1 MDKCVKRLGMGITS
15 GKAAKAVENQRARKL
30 YEEIFDEDSPAF
42 VDYYFRV
49 KAAENEIFVV
59 ENEKQEILATLHL
72 NPYEMMFCSEK
83 VKTNYI
89 VAVATRAD
97 CRHQGMM
104 CLLLQASLQEMYRRE
119 ETFTWL
125 MPAAEAI
132 YRPFGFRFIYEKN
145 KMTVTADVLQRAETD
160 ENWQIHSD
168 QEVSG
173 DIFCEEAKK
182 EDLAEL
188 ACFAEKQLS
197 KLAEV
202 YTVHDIAYF
211 EQRMQEVG
219 CEGGSLILIRK
230 EKEICGYFLALKK
243 DREAWEIV
251 VEDAVQK
258 KAFPAVLHWFG
269 TSEEKCTFTAF
280 PQIWEQYAQSENV
293 PAIMGRIVHLERFVC
308 CLKIKKEQ
316 EWKIRLT
323 DSLIPENN
331 GYFII
336 KTGIEGGSLIR
347 VENLSEKDKAAYER
361 LVEISRETGN
371 GGIYAEELFRL
382 PVFLNEVV

>member
-49 KAAENEIFVV
+49 KVAESEIFVV

-72 NPYEMMFCSEK
+72 NPYEMMFCGEK

-104 CLLLQASLQEMYRRE
+104 RSLLQASLQEMYRRE

-202 YTVHDIAYF
+202 YTVHDIVYF

-269 TSEEKCTFTAF
+269 ASEEKCTFTAF

-293 PAIMGRIVHLERFVC
+293 PAIMGRIVHLECFVC

-347 VENLSEKDKAAYER
+347 VENLSEKEKKMFCSMDIGQ
-361 LVEISRETGN
+361 LT
-371 GGIYAEELFRL
+371 EELFRL

>member
-72 NPYEMMFCSEK
+72 NPYKMMFCGEK

-104 CLLLQASLQEMYRRE
+104 RSLLQASLQEMYRRE

-145 KMTVTADVLQRAETD
+145 KMTVTADVLRRAETD

-173 DIFCEEAKK
+173 DIFCKEAKK

-219 CEGGSLILIRK
+219 CEGGRLVLIRN
-230 EKEICGYFLALKK
+230 ENRICGYFLALKK

-269 TSEEKCTFTAF
+269 ASEEKCTFTAF

-293 PAIMGRIVHLERFVC
+293 PAIMGRLVHLERFVC

-347 VENLSEKDKAAYER
+347 VENLSEKEKKMFCSMDIGQ
-361 LVEISRETGN
+361 LT
-371 GGIYAEELFRL
+371 EELFRL

>member
-15 GKAAKAVENQRARKL
+15 GKATKAVENQRARKL

-72 NPYEMMFCSEK
+72 NPYEMMFCGEK

-104 CLLLQASLQEMYRRE
+104 RSLLQASLQEMYRRE

-145 KMTVTADVLQRAETD
+145 KMTVTADVLRRAETD

-202 YTVHDIAYF
+202 YAVHDIAYF

-219 CEGGSLILIRK
+219 CEGGRLVLIRN
-230 EKEICGYFLALKK
+230 ENRICGYFLALKK

-269 TSEEKCTFTAF
+269 ASEEKCTFTAF
-280 PQIWEQYAQSENV
+280 PQIWEQYARSENV
-293 PAIMGRIVHLERFVC
+293 PAIMGRLVHLERFVC

-347 VENLSEKDKAAYER
+347 VENLSEKEKKMFCSMDIGQ
-361 LVEISRETGN
+361 LT
-371 GGIYAEELFRL
+371 EELFRL

>member
-72 NPYEMMFCSEK
+72 NPYKMMFCGEK
-83 VKTNYI
+83 AKTNYI

-104 CLLLQASLQEMYRRE
+104 RSLLQASLQEMYRRE

-145 KMTVTADVLQRAETD
+145 KMTVTADVLRRAETD

-211 EQRMQEVG
+211 EQRMQEVE

-269 TSEEKCTFTAF
+269 ASEEKCTFTAF

-293 PAIMGRIVHLERFVC
+293 PAIMGRIVHLECFVC

-347 VENLSEKDKAAYER
+347 VENLSEKEKKMFCSMDIGQ
-361 LVEISRETGN
+361 LT
-371 GGIYAEELFRL
+371 EELFRL

>member
-72 NPYEMMFCSEK
+72 NPYEMMFCGEK
-83 VKTNYI
+83 AKTNYI

-104 CLLLQASLQEMYRRE
+104 RSLLQASLQEMYRRE

-269 TSEEKCTFTAF
+269 ASEEKCTFTAF

-323 DSLIPENN
+323 DSLVPENN

-347 VENLSEKDKAAYER
+347 VENLSEKEKKMFCSMDIGQ
-361 LVEISRETGN
+361 LT
-371 GGIYAEELFRL
+371 EELFRL

>member
-72 NPYEMMFCSEK
+72 NPYEMMFCGEK

-104 CLLLQASLQEMYRRE
+104 RSLLQASLQEMYRRE

-145 KMTVTADVLQRAETD
+145 KMTVTADVLRRAETD
-160 ENWQIHSD
+160 ENWQIHLD

-251 VEDAVQK
+251 VEYAVQK

-269 TSEEKCTFTAF
+269 ASEEKCTFTAF

-347 VENLSEKDKAAYER
+347 VENLSEKEKKMFCSMDIGQ
-361 LVEISRETGN
+361 LT
-371 GGIYAEELFRL
+371 EELFRL

>member
-72 NPYEMMFCSEK
+72 NPYKMMFCGEK
-83 VKTNYI
+83 AKTNYI

-104 CLLLQASLQEMYRRE
+104 RSLLQASLQEMYRRE

-145 KMTVTADVLQRAETD
+145 KMTVMADVLQRAETD
-160 ENWQIHSD
+160 EDWQIHSN

-211 EQRMQEVG
+211 EQRMQEAE
-219 CEGGSLILIRK
+219 CEGGRLVLIRN
-230 EKEICGYFLALKK
+230 ENRICGYFLALREQ
-243 DREAWEIV
+243 REAWEIV
-251 VEDAVQK
+251 VENAVQK
-258 KAFPAVLHWFG
+258 QAFPAVLRWLEAG
-269 TSEEKCTFTAF
+269 REKCTLTAF
-280 PQIWEQYAQSENV
+280 PKIWEQYAKSENV
-293 PAIMGRIVHLERFVC
+293 PAIMGRIVHLERFVR
-308 CLKIKKEQ
+308 CLKTKKEQ
-316 EWKIRLT
+316 EFKIRLT

-331 GYFII
+331 GYFLI
-336 KTGIEGGSLIR
+336 KTGAGGGT
-347 VENLSEKDKAAYER
+347 VTKAGNLSEKKEKMFRSLDIGQ
-361 LVEISRETGN
+361 LT
-371 GGIYAEELFRL
+371 EELFRL
-382 PVFLNEVV
+382 SVFLNEVV

>member
-1 MDKCVKRLGMGITS
+1 MDKCVKRLGMEITS

-72 NPYEMMFCSEK
+72 NPYEMMFCGER

-104 CLLLQASLQEMYRRE
+104 RSLLQASLQEMYRRE

-145 KMTVTADVLQRAETD
+145 KMTVTADVLRRAETD
-160 ENWQIHSD
+160 EKWQIHSD

-258 KAFPAVLHWFG
+258 KAFPAVFHWFG
-269 TSEEKCTFTAF
+269 ASEEKCTFTAF

-308 CLKIKKEQ
+308 YLKIKKEQ

-347 VENLSEKDKAAYER
+347 VENLSEKEKKMFCSMDIGQ
-361 LVEISRETGN
+361 LT
-371 GGIYAEELFRL
+371 EELFRL

>member
-15 GKAAKAVENQRARKL
+15 GKATKAVENQRARKL

-72 NPYEMMFCSEK
+72 NPYEMMFCGEK

-104 CLLLQASLQEMYRRE
+104 RSLLQASLQEMYRRK

-145 KMTVTADVLQRAETD
+145 KMTVTADVLRRAETD
-160 ENWQIHSD
+160 EKWQIHSD

-269 TSEEKCTFTAF
+269 ASEEKCTFTAF

-323 DSLIPENN
+323 DSLVPENN

-336 KTGIEGGSLIR
+336 KTGIEGGNLIR
-347 VENLSEKDKAAYER
+347 VENLSEKEKKMFCSMDIGQ
-361 LVEISRETGN
+361 LT
-371 GGIYAEELFRL
+371 EELFRL

>member
-72 NPYEMMFCSEK
+72 NPYEMMFCGEK

-104 CLLLQASLQEMYRRE
+104 RSLLQASLQEMYRRK

-145 KMTVTADVLQRAETD
+145 KMTVTADVLRRAETD

-211 EQRMQEVG
+211 EQRMQEVE

-269 TSEEKCTFTAF
+269 ASEEKCTFTAF

-347 VENLSEKDKAAYER
+347 VENLSEKEKKMFRSLDIGQ
-361 LVEISRETGN
+361 LT
-371 GGIYAEELFRL
+371 EELFRL
-382 PVFLNEVV
+382 SVFLNEVV

>member
-1 MDKCVKRLGMGITS
+1 MDKCVKRLDMGITS

-72 NPYEMMFCSEK
+72 NPYEMMFCGEK

-104 CLLLQASLQEMYRRE
+104 RSLLQASLQEMYRRE

-145 KMTVTADVLQRAETD
+145 KMTVTADVLRRAETD

-188 ACFAEKQLS
+188 ACFAEIQLS

-269 TSEEKCTFTAF
+269 ASEEKCTFTAF

-347 VENLSEKDKAAYER
+347 VENLSEKEKKMFCSMDIGQ
-361 LVEISRETGN
+361 LT
-371 GGIYAEELFRL
+371 EELFRL
-382 PVFLNEVV
+382 PIFLNEVV

>member
-72 NPYEMMFCSEK
+72 NPYEMMFCGEK

-104 CLLLQASLQEMYRRE
+104 RSLLQASLQEMYRRE

-145 KMTVTADVLQRAETD
+145 KMTVTADVLRRAETD
-160 ENWQIHSD
+160 EKWQIHSD

-258 KAFPAVLHWFG
+258 KAFPAVLHWFEA
-269 TSEEKCTFTAF
+269 SEEKCTFTAF

-323 DSLIPENN
+323 DSLVPENN

-347 VENLSEKDKAAYER
+347 VENLSEKEKKMFCSMDIGQ
-361 LVEISRETGN
+361 LT
-371 GGIYAEELFRL
+371 EELFRL

>member
-15 GKAAKAVENQRARKL
+15 GKATKAVENQRARKL

-72 NPYEMMFCSEK
+72 NPYEMMFCGEK

-104 CLLLQASLQEMYRRE
+104 RSLLQASLQEMYRRE

-145 KMTVTADVLQRAETD
+145 KMTVTADVLRRAETD

-230 EKEICGYFLALKK
+230 EKEICGYFLALREQ
-243 DREAWEIV
+243 REAWEIV
-251 VEDAVQK
+251 VENAVQK
-258 KAFPAVLHWFG
+258 QAFPAVLRWLEAG
-269 TSEEKCTFTAF
+269 REKCTLTAF
-280 PQIWEQYAQSENV
+280 PKIWEQYAKSENV
-293 PAIMGRIVHLERFVC
+293 PAIMGRIVHLERFVR
-308 CLKIKKEQ
+308 CLKTKKEQ
-316 EWKIRLT
+316 EFKIRLT

-331 GYFII
+331 GYFLI
-336 KTGIEGGSLIR
+336 KTGAGGGT
-347 VENLSEKDKAAYER
+347 VTKAGNLSEKKEKMFRSLDIGQ
-361 LVEISRETGN
+361 LT
-371 GGIYAEELFRL
+371 EELFRL
-382 PVFLNEVV
+382 SVFLNEVV

>member
-72 NPYEMMFCSEK
+72 NPYKMMFCGEK
-83 VKTNYI
+83 AKTNYI

-104 CLLLQASLQEMYRRE
+104 RSLLQASLQEMYRRE

-160 ENWQIHSD
+160 KNWQIHSD

-269 TSEEKCTFTAF
+269 ASEGKCTFTAF

-293 PAIMGRIVHLERFVC
+293 PAIMGRLVHLERFVC

-347 VENLSEKDKAAYER
+347 VENLSEKEKKMFCSMDIGQ
-361 LVEISRETGN
+361 LT
-371 GGIYAEELFRL
+371 EELFRL

>member
-72 NPYEMMFCSEK
+72 NPYKMMFCGEK

-104 CLLLQASLQEMYRRE
+104 RSLLQASLQEMYRRE

-145 KMTVTADVLQRAETD
+145 KMTVTADVLRRAETD

-211 EQRMQEVG
+211 EQRMQEVE

-258 KAFPAVLHWFG
+258 KAFPAVLHWFEA
-269 TSEEKCTFTAF
+269 SEEKCTFTAF

-347 VENLSEKDKAAYER
+347 VENLSEKEKKMFCSMDIGQ
-361 LVEISRETGN
+361 LT
-371 GGIYAEELFRL
+371 EELFRL

>member
-72 NPYEMMFCSEK
+72 NPYEMMFCGER

-104 CLLLQASLQEMYRRE
+104 RSLLQASLQEMYRRE

-145 KMTVTADVLQRAETD
+145 KMTVTADVLRRAETD
-160 ENWQIHSD
+160 EKWQIHSD

-173 DIFCEEAKK
+173 VIFCEEAKK

-211 EQRMQEVG
+211 EQRMQEVE

-269 TSEEKCTFTAF
+269 ESKEKCTFTAF

-347 VENLSEKDKAAYER
+347 VENLSEKEKKMFCSMDIGQ
-361 LVEISRETGN
+361 LT
-371 GGIYAEELFRL
+371 EELFRL

>member
-72 NPYEMMFCSEK
+72 NPYEMMFCGEK

-104 CLLLQASLQEMYRRE
+104 RSLLQASLQEMYRRE

-145 KMTVTADVLQRAETD
+145 KMTVTADVLRRAETD

-168 QEVSG
+168 QKVSG

-269 TSEEKCTFTAF
+269 ASEEKCTFTAF

-347 VENLSEKDKAAYER
+347 VENLSEKEKKMFCSMDIGQ
-361 LVEISRETGN
+361 LT
-371 GGIYAEELFRL
+371 EELFRL

>member
-72 NPYEMMFCSEK
+72 NPYKMMFCGEK

-104 CLLLQASLQEMYRRE
+104 RSLLQASLQEMYRRE

-160 ENWQIHSD
+160 KNWQIHSD

-269 TSEEKCTFTAF
+269 ASEEKCTFTAF

-347 VENLSEKDKAAYER
+347 VENLSEKEKKMFCSMDIGQ
-361 LVEISRETGN
+361 LT
-371 GGIYAEELFRL
+371 EELFRL

>member
-30 YEEIFDEDSPAF
+30 YEEIFDEDSPTF

-59 ENEKQEILATLHL
+59 ENKKQEILATLHL
-72 NPYEMMFCSEK
+72 NPYEMMFCGER

-104 CLLLQASLQEMYRRE
+104 RSLLQASLQEMYRRE

-145 KMTVTADVLQRAETD
+145 KMTMTADVLQRAETD

-269 TSEEKCTFTAF
+269 ASEEKCTFTAF

-347 VENLSEKDKAAYER
+347 VENLSEKEKKMFCSMDIGQ
-361 LVEISRETGN
+361 LT
-371 GGIYAEELFRL
+371 EELFRL

>member
-15 GKAAKAVENQRARKL
+15 GKATKAVENQRARKL

-72 NPYEMMFCSEK
+72 NPYEMMFCGER

-104 CLLLQASLQEMYRRE
+104 RSLLQASLQEMYRRE

-145 KMTVTADVLQRAETD
+145 KMTMTADVLQRAETD

-219 CEGGSLILIRK
+219 CEGGSMILIRK
-230 EKEICGYFLALKK
+230 EKEICGYFLARKK

-269 TSEEKCTFTAF
+269 ASEEKCTFTAF
-280 PQIWEQYAQSENV
+280 PQIWEQYARSENV

-347 VENLSEKDKAAYER
+347 VENLSEKEKKMFCSMDIGQ
-361 LVEISRETGN
+361 LT
-371 GGIYAEELFRL
+371 EELFRL

>member
-30 YEEIFDEDSPAF
+30 YEEIFDEDSPVF

-72 NPYEMMFCSEK
+72 NPYEMMFCGEK

-104 CLLLQASLQEMYRRE
+104 RSLLQASLQEMYRRK

-145 KMTVTADVLQRAETD
+145 KMTVTADVLRRAETD

-211 EQRMQEVG
+211 EQRMQEVE

-269 TSEEKCTFTAF
+269 ASEEKCTFTAF

-347 VENLSEKDKAAYER
+347 VENLSEKEKKMFCSMDIGQ
-361 LVEISRETGN
+361 LT
-371 GGIYAEELFRL
+371 EELFRL

>member
-72 NPYEMMFCSEK
+72 NPYEMMFCGEK

-104 CLLLQASLQEMYRRE
+104 RSLLQASLQEMYRRK

-145 KMTVTADVLQRAETD
+145 KMTVTADVLRRAETD

-211 EQRMQEVG
+211 EQRMQEVE

-269 TSEEKCTFTAF
+269 ESKEKCTFTAF

-347 VENLSEKDKAAYER
+347 VENLSEKEKKMFCSMDIGQ
-361 LVEISRETGN
+361 LT
-371 GGIYAEELFRL
+371 EELFRL

>member
-72 NPYEMMFCSEK
+72 NPYEMMFCGEK
-83 VKTNYI
+83 AKTNYI

-104 CLLLQASLQEMYRRE
+104 RSLLQASLQEMYRRE

-211 EQRMQEVG
+211 EQRMQEVE

-269 TSEEKCTFTAF
+269 ASEEKCTLTAF

-323 DSLIPENN
+323 DSLVPENN

-347 VENLSEKDKAAYER
+347 VENLSEKEKKMFCSMDIGQ
-361 LVEISRETGN
+361 LT
-371 GGIYAEELFRL
+371 EELFRL

>member
-15 GKAAKAVENQRARKL
+15 GKATKAVENQRARKL

-72 NPYEMMFCSEK
+72 NPYEMMFCGEK

-104 CLLLQASLQEMYRRE
+104 RSLLQASLQEMYRRE

-202 YTVHDIAYF
+202 YTVHDIVYF

-269 TSEEKCTFTAF
+269 ASEEKCTFTAF

-293 PAIMGRIVHLERFVC
+293 PAIMGRIVHLECFVC

-347 VENLSEKDKAAYER
+347 VENLSEKEKKMFCSMDIGQ
-361 LVEISRETGN
+361 LT
-371 GGIYAEELFRL
+371 EELFRL

>member
-1 MDKCVKRLGMGITS
+1 VEDAVDKCVKRLGMEITS

-72 NPYEMMFCSEK
+72 NPYKMMFCGEK
-83 VKTNYI
+83 AKTNYI

-104 CLLLQASLQEMYRRE
+104 RSLLQASLQEMYRRE

-168 QEVSG
+168 QEVSR

-258 KAFPAVLHWFG
+258 KAFPAVFHWFG
-269 TSEEKCTFTAF
+269 ASEEKCTFTAF

-308 CLKIKKEQ
+308 YLKIKKEQ

-347 VENLSEKDKAAYER
+347 VENLSEKEKKMFCSMDIGQ
-361 LVEISRETGN
+361 LT
-371 GGIYAEELFRL
+371 EELFRL

>member
-49 KAAENEIFVV
+49 KAEENEIFVV

-72 NPYEMMFCSEK
+72 NPYKMTFCGEK
-83 VKTNYI
+83 AKTNYI

-104 CLLLQASLQEMYRRE
+104 RSLLQASLQEMYRRE

-269 TSEEKCTFTAF
+269 ASEEKCTFTAF

-323 DSLIPENN
+323 DSLVPENN

-336 KTGIEGGSLIR
+336 KTGIEGGNLIR
-347 VENLSEKDKAAYER
+347 VENLSEKEKKMFCSMDIGQ
-361 LVEISRETGN
+361 LT
-371 GGIYAEELFRL
+371 EELFRL

>member
-72 NPYEMMFCSEK
+72 NPYEMMFCGER

-104 CLLLQASLQEMYRRE
+104 RSLLQASLQEMYRRE

-269 TSEEKCTFTAF
+269 ASEEKCTFTAF

-293 PAIMGRIVHLERFVC
+293 PAIMGRLVHLERFVC

-347 VENLSEKDKAAYER
+347 VENLSEKEKKMFCSMDIGQ
-361 LVEISRETGN
+361 LT
-371 GGIYAEELFRL
+371 EELFRL

>member
-72 NPYEMMFCSEK
+72 NPYKMMFCGEK
-83 VKTNYI
+83 AKTNYI

-104 CLLLQASLQEMYRRE
+104 RSLLQASLQEMYRRE

-145 KMTVTADVLQRAETD
+145 KMTMTADVLRRAETD

-188 ACFAEKQLS
+188 AYFAEKQLS

-251 VEDAVQK
+251 VEDAVHK
-258 KAFPAVLHWFG
+258 KALPAVLHWFEA
-269 TSEEKCTFTAF
+269 SEEKCTFTSF

-347 VENLSEKDKAAYER
+347 VENLSEKEKKMFCSMDIGQ
-361 LVEISRETGN
+361 LT
-371 GGIYAEELFRL
+371 EELFRL

>member
-15 GKAAKAVENQRARKL
+15 GKATKAVENQRARKL

-72 NPYEMMFCSEK
+72 NPYEMMFCGEK

-104 CLLLQASLQEMYRRE
+104 RSLLQASLQEMYRRK

-145 KMTVTADVLQRAETD
+145 KMTVTADVLRRAETD
-160 ENWQIHSD
+160 EKWQIHSD

-269 TSEEKCTFTAF
+269 ASEEKCTFTVF

-323 DSLIPENN
+323 DSLVPENN

-347 VENLSEKDKAAYER
+347 VENLSEKEKKMFCSMDIGQ
-361 LVEISRETGN
+361 LT
-371 GGIYAEELFRL
+371 EELFRL

>member
-72 NPYEMMFCSEK
+72 NPYKMMFCGEK
-83 VKTNYI
+83 AKTNYI

-104 CLLLQASLQEMYRRE
+104 RSLLQASLQEMYRRE

-145 KMTVTADVLQRAETD
+145 KMTVTADVLRRAETD
-160 ENWQIHSD
+160 EKWQIHSD

-211 EQRMQEVG
+211 EQRMQEVE

-269 TSEEKCTFTAF
+269 ESKEKCTFTAF

-347 VENLSEKDKAAYER
+347 VENLSEKEKKMFCSMDIGQ
-361 LVEISRETGN
+361 LT
-371 GGIYAEELFRL
+371 EELFRL

>member
-72 NPYEMMFCSEK
+72 NPYEMMFCGEK

-104 CLLLQASLQEMYRRE
+104 RSLLQASLQEMYRKE

-145 KMTVTADVLQRAETD
+145 EMTVTADVLRRAETD

-258 KAFPAVLHWFG
+258 KAFPAVLHWFEA
-269 TSEEKCTFTAF
+269 SEEKCTFTAF

-347 VENLSEKDKAAYER
+347 VENLSEKEKKMFCSMDIGQ
-361 LVEISRETGN
+361 LT
-371 GGIYAEELFRL
+371 EELFRL

>member
-72 NPYEMMFCSEK
+72 NPYEMMFCGEK

-104 CLLLQASLQEMYRRE
+104 RSLLQASLQEMYRRE

-145 KMTVTADVLQRAETD
+145 KMTVKADVLRRAETD

-269 TSEEKCTFTAF
+269 ASEEKCTFTAF
-280 PQIWEQYAQSENV
+280 PQIWERYAQSENL

-347 VENLSEKDKAAYER
+347 VENLSEKEKKMFCSMDIGQ
-361 LVEISRETGN
+361 LT
-371 GGIYAEELFRL
+371 EELFRL

>member
-15 GKAAKAVENQRARKL
+15 GKATKAVENQRARKL

-72 NPYEMMFCSEK
+72 NPYEMMFCGEK

-104 CLLLQASLQEMYRRE
+104 RSLLQASLQEMYRRK

-145 KMTVTADVLQRAETD
+145 KMTVTADVLRRAETD
-160 ENWQIHSD
+160 EKWQIHSD

-182 EDLAEL
+182 EEL

-269 TSEEKCTFTAF
+269 ASEEKCTFTAF

-323 DSLIPENN
+323 DSLVPENN

-347 VENLSEKDKAAYER
+347 VENLSEKEKKMFCSMDIGQ
-361 LVEISRETGN
+361 LT
-371 GGIYAEELFRL
+371 EELFRL

>member
-49 KAAENEIFVV
+49 KVAENEIFVV

-72 NPYEMMFCSEK
+72 NPYEMMFCGEK

-104 CLLLQASLQEMYRRE
+104 RSLLQASLQEMYRRE

-202 YTVHDIAYF
+202 YTVHDIVYF

-269 TSEEKCTFTAF
+269 ASEEKCTFTAF

-293 PAIMGRIVHLERFVC
+293 PAIMGRIVHLECFVC

-347 VENLSEKDKAAYER
+347 VENLSEKEKKMFCSMDIGQ
-361 LVEISRETGN
+361 LT
-371 GGIYAEELFRL
+371 EELFRL

>member
-72 NPYEMMFCSEK
+72 NPYEMMFCGER

-104 CLLLQASLQEMYRRE
+104 RSLLQASLQEMYRRE

-145 KMTVTADVLQRAETD
+145 KMTVTADVLRRAETD
-160 ENWQIHSD
+160 EKWQIHSD

-211 EQRMQEVG
+211 EQRMQEVE

-243 DREAWEIV
+243 GREAWEIV

-269 TSEEKCTFTAF
+269 ESKEKCTFTAF
-280 PQIWEQYAQSENV
+280 PKIWEQYAQSENV

-347 VENLSEKDKAAYER
+347 VENLSEKEKKMFCSMDIGQ
-361 LVEISRETGN
+361 LT
-371 GGIYAEELFRL
+371 EELFRL

>member
-72 NPYEMMFCSEK
+72 NPYEIMFCGER

-104 CLLLQASLQEMYRRE
+104 RSLLQASLQEMYRRE

-145 KMTVTADVLQRAETD
+145 KMTVTADVLRRAETD

-211 EQRMQEVG
+211 EQRMQEVE

-269 TSEEKCTFTAF
+269 ASEEKCTFTAF

-347 VENLSEKDKAAYER
+347 VENLSEKEKKMFCSMDIGQ
-361 LVEISRETGN
+361 LT
-371 GGIYAEELFRL
+371 EELFRL

>member
-15 GKAAKAVENQRARKL
+15 GKATKAVENQRARKL

-72 NPYEMMFCSEK
+72 NPYEMMFCGEK

-104 CLLLQASLQEMYRRE
+104 RSLLQASLQEMYRRK

-145 KMTVTADVLQRAETD
+145 KITVTADVLRRAETD
-160 ENWQIHSD
+160 EKWQIHSD

-269 TSEEKCTFTAF
+269 ASEEKCTFTAF

-323 DSLIPENN
+323 YSLVPENN

-347 VENLSEKDKAAYER
+347 VENLSEKEKKMFCSMDIGQ
-361 LVEISRETGN
+361 LT
-371 GGIYAEELFRL
+371 EELFRL

>member
-72 NPYEMMFCSEK
+72 NPYKMMFCGEK
-83 VKTNYI
+83 AKTNYI

-104 CLLLQASLQEMYRRE
+104 RSLLQASLQEMYRRE

-145 KMTVTADVLQRAETD
+145 KMTVTADVLRRAETD

-188 ACFAEKQLS
+188 ACFAEKQLL

-211 EQRMQEVG
+211 EQRMQEAE
-219 CEGGSLILIRK
+219 CEGGRLVLIRN
-230 EKEICGYFLALKK
+230 ENRICGYFLALREQ
-243 DREAWEIV
+243 REAWEIV
-251 VEDAVQK
+251 VENAVQK
-258 KAFPAVLHWFG
+258 QAFPAVLRWLEAG
-269 TSEEKCTFTAF
+269 REKCTLTAF
-280 PQIWEQYAQSENV
+280 PKIWEQYAKSENV
-293 PAIMGRIVHLERFVC
+293 PAIMGRIVHLERFVR
-308 CLKIKKEQ
+308 CLKTKKEQ
-316 EWKIRLT
+316 EFKIRLT

-331 GYFII
+331 GYFLI
-336 KTGIEGGSLIR
+336 KTGAGGGT
-347 VENLSEKDKAAYER
+347 VTKAGNLSEKKEKMFRSLDIGQ
-361 LVEISRETGN
+361 LT
-371 GGIYAEELFRL
+371 EELFRL
-382 PVFLNEVV
+382 SVFLNEVV